1 VLLLLRTWGRC
12 GFFALAGGAEVEG
25 EGRVWNLGVLLAGA
39 ECEEYKD
46 GVVASGEDFG
56 ED

>member
-1 VLLLLRTWGRC
+1 MLLLLRTWGRC